1 MCLGSLA
8 DGLGTYSV
16 AFLTMGFVVAF
27 SSVVLGLVP
36 LVDYFSEENANV
48 KRSGTNNDG
57 FTDVVIEESVQV

>member
-1 MCLGSLA
+1 
-8 DGLGTYSV
+8 
-16 AFLTMGFVVAF
+16 MGFVVAF